1 MRKNF
6 YSLPYKI
13 LNSRF
18 FSKFFRSYKITWELA
33 GITKGMAMDAVLRG
47 VKNETEFW
55 SSGKDIAEKLR
66 KFIDKNS
73 IVLDVGC
80 GLGRIEKYLAEHC
93 KEIHAVDISSRMIKF
108 AKEYLKGYEN
118 VFFYVNNGKDLRIFP
133 DEKFHFCFSILV
145 LQHLEKEDAFNY
157 IEEIHRVLKPGGKVY
172 LQFPN
177 FLSEKVFR
185 WFVDYAKKGSRHV
198 SRVRGYTVPEVEKI
212 MNAVGFT
219 NLEIRIEGDEA
230 ENIVVVGTKV

>member
-80 GLGRIEKYLAEHC
+80 GLGRIEKYLAQYC
-93 KEIHAVDISSRMIKF
+93 KEIHADSF
-108 AKEYLKGYEN
+108 G
-118 VFFYVNNGKDLRIFP
+118 
-133 DEKFHFCFSILV
+133 
-145 LQHLEKEDAFNY
+145 
-157 IEEIHRVLKPGGKVY
+157 
-172 LQFPN
+172 
-177 FLSEKVFR
+177 EKVGR
-185 WFVDYAKKGSRHV
+185 NK
-198 SRVRGYTVPEVEKI
+198 
-212 MNAVGFT
+212 
-219 NLEIRIEGDEA
+219 L
-230 ENIVVVGTKV
+230 